1 MNASTDTASGQFVPG
16 FLSALEL
23 LEPYL
28 DTLVLA
34 GGWVPFAYH
43 SYLGRTAA
51 ERAPLTRDI
60 DIVAPK
66 TIPIHGASIDTLL
79 KKAGLDCDFRSISEP
94 PVTAYVGRTGDDDVE
109 VEFLT
114 HAPGDSEAVVQVQPG
129 LTAQSLHYLSLLYDN
144 TWIIEF
150 D

>member
-1 MNASTDTASGQFVPG
+1 MNGSSNTTFAQFVPG

-43 SYLGRTAA
+43 YHLGRSAA

-60 DIVAPK
+60 DIVVPK
-66 TIPIHGASIDTLL
+66 KIPLRRPSIDALL
-79 KKAGLDCDFRSISEP
+79 KKAGLGCEFRSISEP
-94 PVTAYVGRTGDDDVE
+94 PVTAYVGRIGEDDVE

-114 HAPGDSEAVVQVQPG
+114 HAPGDSEDIVQVQPG
-129 LTAQSLHYLSLLYDN
+129 LTAQSLHYLNLLYDN
-144 TWIIEF
+144 TWVCELE
-150 D
+150 